1 MTLEQCWHRVPGGTA
16 TAAIETARALAARA
30 PGGCLEDGPGAG
42 IDLVGVSGW
51 HRHQSAEAFRS
62 PIPVRALPWP
72 RLVLYEGW
80 HRWRRPDVQ
89 AATGPVDVIHATA
102 VAIPPRT
109 RPIVLS
115 LHDLAYLHEPAHF
128 TPRGLRFF
136 RRGLALA
143 RAEADLVLCP
153 SRATMADC
161 VQAGFDTARLRLVPL
176 GVRIE
181 PASVEAVRRVRRAYG
196 LDRYVLSV
204 GTMEPRKNLPL
215 LLEAFRRQ
223 GRADLQLAVVGP
235 RGWNESLTAH
245 VDGIAARVRL
255 LGFVPAV
262 DLAALYAGAEVFCF
276 PSLREGFGL
285 PILEAMAQGTPVVT
299 SAGTSTE
306 ELATGAGLV
315 VDPRDPDAVAGAI
328 AAVLDDPA
336 MAQRL
341 ARAGRERAARYP
353 WAATARLVAAAYREA
368 AGDAGTT

>member
-1 MTLEQCWHRVPGGTA
+1 MKAALTLEQCWHRVPGGTA
-16 TAAIETARALAARA
+16 TAAIETARALVALGRDEGAI
-30 PGGCLEDGPGAG
+30 GGPEHDLEV
-42 IDLVGVSGW
+42 VGVSAW
-51 HRHQSAEAFRS
+51 HRHPPAEPFR
-62 PIPVRALPWP
+62 PPVPVRALPLP
-72 RLVLYEGW
+72 RLALYQAW
-80 HRWRRPDVQ
+80 HRWRRPDV
-89 AATGPVDVIHATA
+89 AMATGPVDVIHATA

-128 TPRGLRFF
+128 TPRGLRLF

-143 RAEADLVLCP
+143 KAEADLVLCP

-161 VQAGFDTARLRLVPL
+161 EQAGFEVARLRLVPL

-181 PASVEAVRRVRRAYG
+181 PAGAEAVARVRRAYR

-223 GRADLQLAVVGP
+223 RGRDLQLVVVGP
-235 RGWNESLTAH
+235 RGWNESLARH
-245 VDGIAARVRL
+245 MDGIADRVRL
-255 LGFVPAV
+255 LGFVPAA
-262 DLAALYAGAEVFCF
+262 DLAALYAGASVFCL

-299 SAGTSTE
+299 SVGTSTE

-328 AAVLDDPA
+328 ARVLDDA
-336 MAQRL
+336 SVARGL
-341 ARAGRERAARYP
+341 AEAGRDRALQYP
-353 WAATARLVAAAYREA
+353 WAATARLVAAAYREV
-368 AGDAGTT
+368 TR